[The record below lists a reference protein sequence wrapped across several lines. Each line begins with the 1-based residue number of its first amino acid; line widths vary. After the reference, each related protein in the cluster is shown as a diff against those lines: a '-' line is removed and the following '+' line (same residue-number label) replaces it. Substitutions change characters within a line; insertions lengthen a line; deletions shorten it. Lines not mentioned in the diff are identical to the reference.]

1 MWKAYR
7 LEEFQTAAEIYKAI
21 STQNPMA
28 KTEEYDVRVN
38 HGASK
43 AQLVF
48 AGHEELVAKEKTKAE
63 DLESFETTFNAA
75 CQSIARG
82 EYAAGAMLLK
92 RARGGHSYH

>member
-1 MWKAYR
+1 
-7 LEEFQTAAEIYKAI
+7 LEEFQIASEIYKAI
-21 STQNPMA
+21 STRDSLA

-82 EYAAGAMLLK
+82 EFAAAAMLLK
-92 RARGGHSYH
+92 RARGSYSDLRTDT